1 MLPTMETGA
10 AKCCYIPVR
19 HELVGAL
26 THHLEFGLRFRVM
39 LVLLTMRILSA
50 LGVVAQGPQGSV
62 LAVPWERAVRA
73 GWRSTPSS
81 GDGTPL

>member
-1 MLPTMETGA
+1 MYYSSNTFSESSA
-10 AKCCYIPVR
+10 VR

-26 THHLEFGLRFRVM
+26 THHLEVGLRFRVM

-62 LAVPWERAVRA
+62 LAVPWERAVRV